1 MVLTDDLEIA
11 AAVVST
17 LQNLREEYRVII
29 EGFPENVTQAKH
41 FARMI
46 GEPNRVVYLRC
57 SKDTAQQR
65 LLQFDKHSS
74 FYLSPAVINNL
85 YEKFSS
91 FIEPISSY
99 YHSLHKY
106 YGEVL
111 AEYSLDEVIRRVE
124 NLIIPEVV
132 MIRGDISHEFLS
144 FIKHQGFKLVN
155 CVHLIEL

>member
-1 MVLTDDLEIA
+1 MLIYMD
-11 AAVVST
+11 
-17 LQNLREEYRVII
+17 
-29 EGFPENVTQAKH
+29 AK
-41 FARMI
+41 M
-46 GEPNRVVYLRC
+46 C
-57 SKDTAQQR
+57 SGR
-65 LLQFDKHSS
+65 LKTYSH
-74 FYLSPAVINNL
+74 AC
-85 YEKFSS
+85 
-91 FIEPISSY
+91 
-99 YHSLHKY
+99 SLLKKY